1 MGILILLSV
10 LNGRKIWP
18 LALGEHWLMVLKNRV
33 LRKKAVA
40 KEVGRKTKLE

>member
-1 MGILILLSV
+1 MLILLSV

-18 LALGEHWLMVLKNRV
+18 LALGKEHWLMVFKNRV
-33 LRKKAVA
+33 LRKKAGA